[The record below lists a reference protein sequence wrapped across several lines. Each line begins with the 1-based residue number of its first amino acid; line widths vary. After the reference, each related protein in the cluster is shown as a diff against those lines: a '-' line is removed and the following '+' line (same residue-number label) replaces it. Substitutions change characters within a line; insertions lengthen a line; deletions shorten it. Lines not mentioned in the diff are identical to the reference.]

1 MKTAYA
7 EYFNKHKHNFYKGRR
22 FKYYLLINS
31 QAHLDYLCFI
41 YEETKSPDWVT
52 DSQKQGGIFFKKG
65 FYSYLIIFFTSFTD
79 WQYKARVFLI
89 SLFSSKVSVHRDKY
103 ISIYICRTYINLYY
117 HFEVFNEFRCINDI

>member
-7 EYFNKHKHNFYKGRR
+7 EYFNNHKHNFYKGRR

-52 DSQKQGGIFFKKG
+52 DSQKQGGIFLKKG
-65 FYSYLIIFFTSFTD
+65 FYSYLFIFFSSFTD

-103 ISIYICRTYINLYY
+103 PSISA
-117 HFEVFNEFRCINDI
+117 EPV